1 MLELLRKAA
10 KTWVAKALLLLL
22 VGSFGVWGVQSSMFG
37 GSTDSVVTVGDQ
49 KVSNTEFQ
57 ITFNSAMAALSQR
70 WGTRLTLE
78 QAKLF
83 GIEGS
88 VVNQLVSGA
97 ALDQL
102 AQNMKLGL
110 SEDRLLQLIQEEPG
124 FKDETGAFSRQVMDQ
139 RLYNAQIRAEDYL
152 KSKSKEAIRSQIAD
166 AVTSGFQAPKT
177 LTDALQAFAMERR
190 SIDYLILTS
199 ANIEPV
205 KTPDAS
211 VLEKWFT
218 DNKAKYRAPEYRKI
232 AYVKLEPVD
241 IADKT
246 AISDEQVKQ
255 DYDKHKD
262 TYRTPETRTIEQLTF
277 TDKASADTAAA
288 KLAAGTTFD
297 QLVAEQGKTA
307 TDVLLGDFTREKMPS
322 EAMSAAA
329 FAVKTDGAITPVT
342 DGLLGPVIL
351 RITNIRPE
359 TVKPLG
365 EVKDAIRQQL
375 ALVLANDEIQNVYD
389 RFEDARASGS
399 SLPEV
404 AKQLQLKSVIID
416 AIDATGRDP
425 KDVEIK
431 DIPGGDKLLAEA
443 FKTEPGVEALPLT
456 LDDGGYVWFEIE
468 GTTPDRDRT
477 LDEVKDRVTKDW
489 LAEQQDL
496 ELDKKAEEV
505 TKQIVGGAK
514 MTDVASELKIAVET
528 KSALQR
534 GMEDAVLGA
543 SAINAAFG
551 GPDGF
556 ITSAAGGDPKSRI
569 VLQVTDVKIDVQV
582 DALDDK
588 SSQIKQLANSAGEDI
603 LSQVVNELKQ
613 EYGVSMN
620 RTLANQLMVR

>member
-359 TVKPLG
+359 TVKPLD